1 MLRLN
6 YTPPTIRE
14 GVLCIIGVSLW
25 LGITALFIGFRPEHA
40 AIAMLILGLFYAS
53 PTTRRLTVA
62 LIPFMIFGISY
73 DWMNLLPNYEVNPV
87 DTIGLY
93 NTEKSLFGITGPDG
107 VSLTPNEFFALHTTP
122 FLDFICG
129 IFYLCWVPV
138 PMLFGVYLF
147 LKKKDDAFI
156 HFALV
161 FLFANFIGFAIYYI
175 HPAAPPWY
183 IEEYGSDV
191 IIGTHGSVA
200 GLGAFD
206 QMTGWNVFEGLYTRN
221 SNVFAAV
228 PSLHSA
234 YTFIAFIYSV
244 RSRCPLWVKSLL
256 GIITVGI
263 WFTAVYTSHHYLLDV
278 LGGISVALLAF
289 LIFEKLLMRIPRF
302 RHFIASYIDYVSR
315 PSAKQAAKQASLKH
329 A

>member
-1 MLRLN
+1 MLKR
-6 YTPPTIRE
+6 YTAPTLRE
-14 GVLCIIGVSLW
+14 GLLCFAGVALW
-25 LGITALFIGFRPEHA
+25 LTITSLFIGFRPEHA
-40 AIAMLILGLFYAS
+40 VIALMIFSLFYAS
-53 PTTRRLTVA
+53 PATRRLTVA

-93 NTEKSLFGITGPDG
+93 NTEKALFGITSADG
-107 VSLTPNEFFALHTTP
+107 VTLTPNEFFAQHTTP
-122 FLDFICG
+122 FLNFICG
-129 IFYLCWVPV
+129 LFYLCWVPV

-147 LKKKDDAFI
+147 IKRKNITFI

-206 QMTGWNVFEGLYTRN
+206 EMTGWHVFEGLYTRN

-234 YTFIAFIYSV
+234 YTFIAFLYAL
-244 RSRCPLWVKSLL
+244 RGHCALWVKIFL
-256 GIITVGI
+256 GIVTTGI
-263 WFTAVYTSHHYLLDV
+263 WFTAVYTSHHYFLDV
-278 LGGISVALLAF
+278 LGGISVALVAYF
-289 LIFEKLLMRIPRF
+289 TFEKILMRIPGFNRF
-302 RHFIASYIDYVSR
+302 VKRYIAYISK
-315 PSAKQAAKQASLKH
+315 PTPA
-329 A
+329 